1 MLRRQPLLVLFCY
14 FCYLLLLLLLL
25 LLLFSILVYM
35 VVVQILKILL
45 RLNLKGKCRK
55 SCRVRQEKDPEA
67 LQEAF
72 RATRWYESG
81 NF

>member
-1 MLRRQPLLVLFCY
+1 
-14 FCYLLLLLLLL
+14 
-25 LLLFSILVYM
+25 M